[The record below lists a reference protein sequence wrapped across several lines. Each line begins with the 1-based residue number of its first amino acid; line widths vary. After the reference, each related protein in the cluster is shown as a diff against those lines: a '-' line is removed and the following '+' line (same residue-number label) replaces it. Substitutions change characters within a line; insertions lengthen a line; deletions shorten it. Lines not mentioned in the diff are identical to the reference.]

1 MRNNINNNHY
11 LQAHKY
17 LITDIIFVFVCFF
30 SLLVFKGGLLFHME
44 QYSLFVWNIEQFSVF
59 MDQPGGILAL
69 FGTFLTQFCHF
80 PSLGA
85 LLIALFL
92 WLLAFLVRTAFRLGE
107 SRWPMSFIPSI
118 FLLLFICRLDYSVF
132 LLKTWG
138 MLFSQTLGLIA
149 AVAIILIY
157 RKWFES
163 GKHQILFILSSVFV
177 FFPIIGIYAMIP
189 AVFIALD
196 KKDKRVAACLAAV
209 IICICVPLLCSFLPD
224 IYQRINRKYVFMAGL
239 PYMEFQDNIICMIP
253 LFLAILSTLI
263 IPFTKKVSLRFSVLF
278 LTVAVVLLAAFTNW
292 DSNFKAVL
300 SMERA
305 ISYNDW
311 NAILRLAKQHQ
322 EPTRVQ
328 VLYRNIAL
336 FQKGRLTE
344 DMFKYPDGSASLRTR
359 ANIPVSYI
367 CAAPVLYYCG
377 MVNSCDRL
385 VMETSAS
392 FSKNI
397 YFYKYQ
403 ARNAMLRG
411 EYELARKYIT
421 IVSRNWFQGK
431 WVRRHLSLLDNPDAM
446 KTDGE
451 FSLLLALM
459 RQDAGEYEAVE
470 PLESMLLRNFSNLE
484 YVNEQIYEWQMA
496 TLLSWKDSQKPVF
509 CFFNRASLFPGSH
522 VTTGIAEA
530 IALFASM
537 TGDTGLMGNL
547 VDILSSQKTIL
558 RQFGNFSNS
567 MNMTRDPQS
576 EKAREQ
582 FKKQYGNTYW
592 FYYYYNDISALL

>member
-1 MRNNINNNHY
+1 MK
-11 LQAHKY
+11 AHKY
-17 LITDIIFVFVCFF
+17 LIIDIIFVFVCFF
-30 SLLVFKGGLLFHME
+30 LLLVFKGGLLFHME
-44 QYSLFVWNIEQFSVF
+44 QYSLFVWDLEQFSVF
-59 MDQPGGILAL
+59 MDQPGGFLAL
-69 FGTFLTQFCHF
+69 FGTFLTQFCYF
-80 PSLGA
+80 PLFGSLFLA
-85 LLIALFL
+85 FLL
-92 WLLAFLVRTAFRLGE
+92 WLLAFLIRTAFRLGE

-132 LLKTWG
+132 LLKTYG
-138 MLFSQTLGLIA
+138 MLFSQILGLTS

-157 RKWFES
+157 RKWFEG
-163 GKHQILFILSSVFV
+163 GKHKILFILSSVLV
-177 FFPIIGIYAMIP
+177 FFPVTGIYSMIP
-189 AVFIALD
+189 AVFVALD
-196 KKDKRVAACLAAV
+196 KKDKRVASCLAAV
-209 IICICVPLLCSFLPD
+209 VICICVPLLCSFLPD
-224 IYQRINRKYVFMAGL
+224 IYQRINRQYVFMSGL

-263 IPFTKKVSLRFSVLF
+263 IPFTKKFSLRFSVLS

-292 DSNFKAVL
+292 DPNFRAVL

-305 ISYNDW
+305 ISCNDW
-311 NAILRLAKQHQ
+311 NEVLRIAKQEP

-336 FQKGRLTE
+336 SQKGRLTE

-359 ANIPVSYI
+359 AHIPISYV
-367 CAAPVLYYCG
+367 CAAPVLHYCG

-397 YFYKYQ
+397 HFYKYQ

-446 KTDGE
+446 KKDGE

-459 RQDAGEYEAVE
+459 KQDAGKYDAVE

-496 TLLSWKDSQKPVF
+496 TLLTWKDSQKPVF
-509 CFFNRASLFPGSH
+509 CFFNRASLFPGSR
-522 VTTGIAEA
+522 VTNGIAEA
-530 IALFASM
+530 MALFASM

-547 VDILSSQKTIL
+547 VDILSSQKAIL
-558 RQFGNFSNS
+558 RKFGDFSNS

-576 EKAREQ
+576 ERAREQ
-582 FKKQYGNTYW
+582 FSKQYGNTYW

>member
-1 MRNNINNNHY
+1 MRYININRY
-11 LQAHKY
+11 LKAHKY
-17 LITDIIFVFVCFF
+17 LITDIVFVLVCFF

-44 QYSLFVWNIEQFSVF
+44 QYSLFVWDLEQFSVF
-59 MDQPGGILAL
+59 MDQPGGFLAL
-69 FGTFLTQFCHF
+69 VGTFLTQFCHF

-85 LLIALFL
+85 LFIAFFL
-92 WLLAFLVRTAFRLGE
+92 WLLAFLIRTAFRLGE
-107 SRWPMSFIPSI
+107 SRWLISFIPSI

-132 LLKTWG
+132 ILKTYG
-138 MLFSQTLGLIA
+138 MLFSQILGLIS
-149 AVAIILIY
+149 AVSIIFIY

-163 GKHQILFILSSVFV
+163 GNHQIIFILSSVFV

-189 AVFIALD
+189 AVFVALD
-196 KKDKRVAACLAAV
+196 RKDKKVVSFLAAV

-224 IYQRINRKYVFMAGL
+224 IYQRINRQYVFMAGI

-253 LFLAILSTLI
+253 LFLAILTILI
-263 IPFTKKVSLRFSVLF
+263 IPFTKKVSLRFSVLS
-278 LTVAVVLLAAFTNW
+278 LTVAVVLLATFTNW
-292 DSNFKAVL
+292 DPNFRAVL

-305 ISYNDW
+305 ISCNDW
-311 NAILRLAKQHQ
+311 NAVLSLAKQHQ

-359 ANIPVSYI
+359 AHIPISYV
-367 CAAPVLYYCG
+367 CAAPVLHYCG

-431 WVRRHLSLLDNPDAM
+431 WVRRHLGLLDNPDAM

-459 RQDAGEYEAVE
+459 RHDAGKYDAVE
-470 PLESMLLRNFSNLE
+470 PLESMLLRNFSNPE

-496 TLLSWKDSQKPVF
+496 TLLTWKDSQKPIF
-509 CFFNRASLFPGSH
+509 CFFNRANLFPGSH
-522 VTTGIAEA
+522 VTNGIAEA

-537 TGDTGLMGNL
+537 TGDTGLMSNL
-547 VDILSSQKTIL
+547 VDILSSQKFIL
-558 RQFGNFSNS
+558 RKFGDFSNS

-576 EKAREQ
+576 ERAREQ
-582 FKKQYGNTYW
+582 FKKPYGNTYW
-592 FYYYYNDISALL
+592 FYYFYNNISALL

>member
-1 MRNNINNNHY
+1 MRYININRY
-11 LQAHKY
+11 LKAHKY
-17 LITDIIFVFVCFF
+17 LITDIVFVLVCFF

-44 QYSLFVWNIEQFSVF
+44 QYSLFVWDLEQFSVF
-59 MDQPGGILAL
+59 MDQPGGFLAL
-69 FGTFLTQFCHF
+69 VGTFLTQFCHF

-85 LLIALFL
+85 LFIAFFL
-92 WLLAFLVRTAFRLGE
+92 WLLAFLIRTAFRLGE
-107 SRWPMSFIPSI
+107 SRWLISFIPSI

-132 LLKTWG
+132 ILKTYG
-138 MLFSQTLGLIA
+138 MLFSQILGLIS
-149 AVAIILIY
+149 AVSIIFIY

-163 GKHQILFILSSVFV
+163 GNHQIIFILSSVFV

-189 AVFIALD
+189 AVFVALD
-196 KKDKRVAACLAAV
+196 RKDKKVVSFLAAV
-209 IICICVPLLCSFLPD
+209 IICICAPLLCSFLPD

-253 LFLAILSTLI
+253 LFLAILSTII
-263 IPFTKKVSLRFSVLF
+263 IPFTKKVSLRFSVLS
-278 LTVAVVLLAAFTNW
+278 LTVSVVLLFAFTNW
-292 DSNFKAVL
+292 DYNFKTVL

-305 ISYNDW
+305 ICCNDW
-311 NAILRLAKQHQ
+311 NAILRLANQQ
-322 EPTRVQ
+322 QQPTRVQ

-359 ANIPVSYI
+359 SIIPISYI
-367 CAAPVLYYCG
+367 CAAPVLHYCG

-431 WVRRHLSLLDNPDAM
+431 WVRRHLGLLDNPDAM

-459 RQDAGEYEAVE
+459 RHDAGKYDAVE
-470 PLESMLLRNFSNLE
+470 PLESMLLRNFSNPE

-496 TLLSWKDSQKPVF
+496 TLLTWKDSQKPIF
-509 CFFNRASLFPGSH
+509 CFFNRANLFPGSH
-522 VTTGIAEA
+522 VTNGIAEA

-537 TGDTGLMGNL
+537 TGDTGLMSNL
-547 VDILSSQKTIL
+547 VDILSSQKFIL
-558 RQFGNFSNS
+558 RKFGDFSNS

-576 EKAREQ
+576 ERAREQ
-582 FKKQYGNTYW
+582 FKKPYGNTYW
-592 FYYYYNDISALL
+592 FYYFYNNISALL